1 MISLSK
7 LSCQYNYC
15 FKFICV
21 IPNHLTHVSNSTQQG
36 YLRNSI
42 LFYGG
47 YTHETI
53 NLGIGNY
60 SLPYAYF
67 LTMTIL
73 YNILFIVISISLL
86 RSYRASFIEAIDN
99 TPNLFC
105 HKIFCAWD
113 FGLSHEKAGMTKQ
126 KNIFLE
132 LKDLL
137 RSEHKK
143 IEDKRLSRIERLWN
157 VSIQVIAHIF
167 VLAIIFFI
175 GLLLWKMFS
184 IYEKDS
190 NKESQWKFLYIPVV
204 VNSAILFCSI
214 VFTWI
219 SKWVWKSFT

>member
-1 MISLSK
+1 MR
-7 LSCQYNYC
+7 
-15 FKFICV
+15 
-21 IPNHLTHVSNSTQQG
+21 T
-36 YLRNSI
+36 SI

-47 YTHETI
+47 YTHRTI

-73 YNILFIVISISLL
+73 YTVIFICISISLL
-86 RSYRASFIEAIDN
+86 RSYRASFIEAVDN
-99 TPNLFC
+99 TPNLYC

-113 FGLSHEKAGMTKQ
+113 FGLSNEKAAETKHR
-126 KNIFLE
+126 NIHRE

-137 RSEHKK
+137 LSEHKK
-143 IEDKRLSRIERLWN
+143 IEDERLSKMMKLSN
-157 VSIQVIAHIF
+157 VTIQVIAHIF

-175 GLLLWKMFS
+175 GLVLWKMFS
-184 IYEKDS
+184 IYEKDLK
-190 NKESQWKFLYIPVV
+190 KESQWKFLYIPVV

-219 SKWVWKSFT
+219 SK